1 MIKAVTDTKMGEWL
15 PVPEKGEQKHR
26 KGGGEILDLG
36 LEGCVG
42 VHESEFATAFT
53 TRKSS

>member
-42 VHESEFATAFT
+42 VHEREFATAFT